1 MAEKP
6 SPSLMWLQAG
16 SCSGDSMSLL
26 CAEDPD
32 FVEFI
37 ERNDV
42 DLLWHP
48 SLSTQPS
55 SHLQTVVDEVLND
68 KRELSILCIEGS
80 IILGPNG
87 SGMFDTWRRKPKKDL
102 IHALCQKA
110 QHVVAIGTCA
120 SYGGV
125 HAAPP
130 NPTDCTGLQYHKG
143 AVGGLLPMD
152 WRARAGYPVIN
163 VSGCPAHPH
172 TMVQVIQALIRN
184 IELELNEVNQPDL
197 YFNTMVHQ
205 GCTRNEYHEYDIE
218 EVEFGN
224 EGCLFFNLGCQG
236 PTTQATCN
244 TELWNGT
251 SSKTR
256 AGVPCIGCVEPTFPR
271 DTALFKTEKIGDI
284 PVKLPLGVER
294 PRYMAYKG
302 LAKAAAPVRVTDRK
316 MKP

>member
-1 MAEKP
+1 MGAQEN
-6 SPSLMWLQAG
+6 PSLMWLQAG

-37 ERNDV
+37 ERNKV

-48 SLSTQPS
+48 SLSVEPT
-55 SHLQTVVDEVLND
+55 SHLAQQIDDICNDE
-68 KRELSILCIEGS
+68 KELSILCVEGS
-80 IILGPNG
+80 IMMGPNG
-87 SGMFDTWRRKPKKDL
+87 TGMFDAWRGKPKKDI
-102 IHALCQKA
+102 IHALAQKA
-110 QHVVAIGTCA
+110 THVIAIGTCA

-125 HAAPP
+125 HASNP

-143 AVGGLLPMD
+143 AMGGLLPMD
-152 WRARAGYPVIN
+152 WQARGGYPVIN

-172 TMVQVIQALIRN
+172 TMVQVIQALLRGN
-184 IELELNEVNQPDL
+184 ELALNDVNQPEL
-197 YFNTMVHQ
+197 YFNAMVHQ

-218 EVEFGN
+218 ETEFGQ
-224 EGCLFFNLGCQG
+224 EGCLFFNMGCQG
-236 PTTQATCN
+236 PVTHATCN
-244 TELWNGT
+244 TELWNKT

-271 DTALFKTEKIGDI
+271 DKALFKTEKIGDI
-284 PVKLPLGVER
+284 PVELPLGVKR

-302 LAKAAAPVRVTDRK
+302 LAKAAAPDRVASRK